1 VVGDGARG
9 DNLETFRTEIKLH
22 QFYQE
27 MKEPLA
33 FDNFQ
38 DFIDHVIRLG
48 LFQMQEG
55 IVLKVNLK
63 KKT

>member
-1 VVGDGARG
+1 
-9 DNLETFRTEIKLH
+9 LETFRTEIKLH